1 MADGPNIPQ
10 QPPGG
15 GHSGQ
20 PPGQGGPGHPP
31 GQYPGRG
38 APPNQQGYPPGYQ
51 QGYPPPGPAQGYQPG
66 YQQGYP
72 PPGYPQGYPQYQQ
85 PWPQQPQGPSRAQ
98 VAAQQV
104 GAAAMKHGR
113 SFWDEALL
121 CLQRVTRSDF
131 QTERATEVERA
142 KLGGARHAIV
152 NPMVQDFVAWRR
164 SVLWVAAVLIAIYAF
179 FQIVTFT
186 TFEAAMGPQID
197 KLYEE
202 AVAQAR
208 AQGFPVEMSL
218 EEFREAS
225 MQQFGRK
232 NAEVVDA
239 INGILA
245 TSVFLAA
252 ICIGIAAKWWKSVP
266 ASRLWSRVAWGIMF
280 CVPMLLSFFPI
291 TWFMSFDHVQEAH
304 AREAQRQAM
313 GTVFALGVF
322 MMIAPKAIALFPGII
337 RSAISLKTL
346 VPESVAPGWVAATMA
361 PLYAIFLF
369 TLVSMINQ
377 SQGDIFLILGVLCF
391 MTGPLVY
398 IVFAKR
404 LVRPHAPSEASTVV
418 RGLRRLASGFT
429 VVGAVLMSIFV
440 LRLPHLSFWD
450 AVGFLFGVGGNLLLM
465 TVVSSDLVLA
475 LLYQSYRQ
483 ARAFAGTEL
492 EASLDEKFAALSQV
506 GFTALVTT
514 TPARLI
520 GAGVAMG
527 RAMTGQQGG
536 VPGGV
541 EADRPGPQQ
550 PTS

>member
-1 MADGPNIPQ
+1 M
-10 QPPGG
+10 
-15 GHSGQ
+15 
-20 PPGQGGPGHPP
+20 
-31 GQYPGRG
+31 
-38 APPNQQGYPPGYQ
+38 
-51 QGYPPPGPAQGYQPG
+51 
-66 YQQGYP
+66 
-72 PPGYPQGYPQYQQ
+72 
-85 PWPQQPQGPSRAQ
+85 
-98 VAAQQV
+98 AAQQV

-142 KLGGARHAIV
+142 KLGGARQAIV
-152 NPMVQDFVAWRR
+152 NPMVQDFVSWRR
-164 SVLWVAAVLIAIYAF
+164 SVLWVAAALIAIYAF
-179 FQIVTFT
+179 FQIATFT
-186 TFEAAMGPQID
+186 TFEEALRPQIE
-197 KLYEE
+197 KFYEQTRE
-202 AVAQAR
+202 QAR
-208 AQGFPVEMSL
+208 EQGFPFEMSRS
-218 EEFREAS
+218 EFHEAS
-225 MQQFGRK
+225 MAQYGRN

-245 TSVFLAA
+245 TSVILAA
-252 ICIGIAAKWWKSVP
+252 ICIGIAAKWWKSVA
-266 ASRLWSRVAWGIMF
+266 ASRLWSRAAWIIMF
-280 CVPMLLSFFPI
+280 GAPMIVSFFPI
-291 TWFMSFDHVQEAH
+291 MWFMSFDHVPDETM
-304 AREAQRQAM
+304 REQQRQMM
-313 GTVFALGVF
+313 GASFAIGVF

-337 RSAISLKTL
+337 RSAIGLKTL
-346 VPESVAPGWVAATMA
+346 VPESVAPGWVAAGMA

-536 VPGGV
+536 APGGV
-541 EADRPGPQQ
+541 EADRAGPQP